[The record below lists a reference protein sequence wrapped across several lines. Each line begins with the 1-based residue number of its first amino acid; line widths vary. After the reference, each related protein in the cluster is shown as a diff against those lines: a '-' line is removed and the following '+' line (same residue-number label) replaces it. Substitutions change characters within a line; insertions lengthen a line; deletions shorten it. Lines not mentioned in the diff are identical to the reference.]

1 MKRLFILASAAIVAL
16 ASCSKTQV
24 VYNDVPEE
32 ISFKTYAGA
41 MTKALDEHTTMGV
54 FARPTAGYAVAD
66 YFTNA
71 LFKEGTPWTGYPAQ
85 YWPLGNAALDFVF
98 YAPHTDTNEPTWDY
112 TAVDNNKLTIEVDNS
127 TTQTNWLY
135 GSKMETGSKLT
146 PVASPNPVMKHLLAK
161 ITINLTGTIELKDV
175 AFTETKQTETATIS
189 YTGSTS
195 SVEWSDTGIEV
206 NWNKDKV
213 TYKNT
218 ANDSNV
224 TFPVTLNATAIT
236 ASFYVIPSLQTTIAL
251 NYAVGGGEAAN
262 HAVTLSGNWVAGKHY
277 TYNVNAEPGEITF
290 SPSVEPWTTETTGIQ
305 FNEGT
310 GVIL

>member
-24 VYNDVPEE
+24 VYNDAPEE
-32 ISFKTYAGA
+32 IGFKTYAGA

-71 LFKEGTPWTGYPAQ
+71 LFKEGTPWKGYPSQ
-85 YWPLGNAALDFVF
+85 YWPLGDAALDFVF
-98 YAPHTDTNEPTWDY
+98 YAPHTLANAPTWNY
-112 TAVDNNKLTIEVDNS
+112 TAVDNNKLTITVDNS

-161 ITINLTGTIELKDV
+161 ITINLTGTIELIDV
-175 AFTETKQTETATIS
+175 AFTDTKQTETATVS

-195 SVEWSDTGIEV
+195 SVGWSDTGAEV
-206 NWNKDKV
+206 KWNKDKA
-213 TYKNT
+213 TYK
-218 ANDSNV
+218 DSEDNNV
-224 TFPVTLNATAIT
+224 TFPVTLNANAIT
-236 ASFYVIPSLQTTIAL
+236 ASFYVIPSTQTTIAL
-251 NYAVGGGEAAN
+251 NYVVGANPAAD
-262 HAVTLSGNWVAGKHY
+262 HVVSLSGNWDAGKHY

-290 SPSVEPWTTETTGIQ
+290 SPTVEDWTPGPSTGIQ
-305 FNEGT
+305 FNDGT